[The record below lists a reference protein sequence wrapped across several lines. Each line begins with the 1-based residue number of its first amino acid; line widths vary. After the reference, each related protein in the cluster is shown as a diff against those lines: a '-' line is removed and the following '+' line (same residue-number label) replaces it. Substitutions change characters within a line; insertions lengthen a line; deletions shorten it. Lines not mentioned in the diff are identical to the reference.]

1 MTWGE
6 MREVLDD
13 DGILTFYDNDGNPVN
28 FESFF
33 YANVHPYEFHVLM
46 MAQDTETYGDE
57 LLCVRFA
64 YDASKGFL
72 NDDCYYPVLEE
83 DSHTFNQLLF
93 LYEGWDKATDEGKA
107 VCSKVITQKEYDMLF
122 DPSSNKELT
131 VYICYPDGTFG
142 TVDFNHILF
151 TALDN
156 QIYFIALNDNNDVL
170 PFAVYCDED
179 DNSVFYI
186 QQVSV
191 DVGNTIAEKLTRTH
205 IIGGDENLDILCNEG
220 KHYHMRLRKDDELV
234 EYKRLYTFEYDNEH
248 YVYFRDIKTDLMW
261 CFEIEN
267 VLGQWRAV
275 RIDNSSKSKEIFWNH
290 PHHYRVTNEHNLFNA
305 NECTFTRSFDD
316 EEETLYVVG
325 NVVYG
330 KYHYFALT
338 TKEEK
343 SKKSGDTDVML
354 YCLVRP
360 RGEPWLYPVEDEYEA
375 QAVIDKFNSL

>member
-1 MTWGE
+1 MTWEE

-46 MAQDTETYGDE
+46 MAEHSEE
-57 LLCVRFA
+57 LICVRFQI
-64 YDASKGFL
+64 DFTKGFL
-72 NDDCYYPVLEE
+72 SDDKYEAVIETDYHTQKKLQSLYCAWSEAIDTGEVVYSKVLTPEE
-83 DSHTFNQLLF
+83 DQ
-93 LYEGWDKATDEGKA
+93 
-107 VCSKVITQKEYDMLF
+107 MLF
-122 DPSSNKELT
+122 DPNSKKNLS
-131 VYICYPDGTFG
+131 VYACFPDGTFG
-142 TVDFNHILF
+142 TVDFNNILF
-151 TALDN
+151 TCLDDLV
-156 QIYFIALNDNNDVL
+156 YFLAFSDNNDVL
-170 PFAVYCDED
+170 PFMVTYYED
-179 DNSVFYI
+179 DGKTVKYI
-186 QQVSV
+186 EQVSV
-191 DVGNTIAEKLTRTH
+191 DVGNTIAEKLARTH
-205 IIGGDENLDILCNEG
+205 IIGGDENMDILCNED
-220 KHYHMRLRKDDELV
+220 KHYHMRLRKDDEIV
-234 EYKRLYTFEYDNEH
+234 EYKRLYIFEYDNEH

-290 PHHYRVTNEHNLFNA
+290 PHHYRVTNEHSLFNA
-305 NECTFTRSFDD
+305 NECTFTRSFGD

-330 KYHYFALT
+330 KYHYFALA

-354 YCLVRP
+354 YRLVRP

-375 QAVIDKFNSL
+375 QNVIDKFNSL

>member
-1 MTWGE
+1 MTWKE

-46 MAQDTETYGDE
+46 MAEHSEE
-57 LLCVRFA
+57 LICVRFQI
-64 YDASKGFL
+64 DFTKGFL
-72 NDDCYYPVLEE
+72 SDDKYEAVIETDYHTQKQLQSLYCAWSEAIDTGEVVYSKVLTPEE
-83 DSHTFNQLLF
+83 DQ
-93 LYEGWDKATDEGKA
+93 
-107 VCSKVITQKEYDMLF
+107 MLF
-122 DPSSNKELT
+122 DPNSKKNLS
-131 VYICYPDGTFG
+131 VYACFPDGTFG
-142 TVDFNHILF
+142 TVDFNNILF
-151 TALDN
+151 TCLDDLV
-156 QIYFIALNDNNDVL
+156 YFLAFSDNNDVL
-170 PFAVYCDED
+170 PFMVTYYED
-179 DNSVFYI
+179 DGKTVKYI
-186 QQVSV
+186 EQVPV

-205 IIGGDENLDILCNEG
+205 IIGSDENLDILCNED

-234 EYKRLYTFEYDNEH
+234 EYKRLYIFEYDNEH

-290 PHHYRVTNEHNLFNA
+290 PHHYRVTNEHSLFNA
-305 NECTFTRSFDD
+305 NECTFTRSFGD

-354 YCLVRP
+354 YRLVRP

-375 QAVIDKFNSL
+375 QNVIDKFNSL

>member
-1 MTWGE
+1 MTWEE

-46 MAQDTETYGDE
+46 MAEYSEE
-57 LLCVRFA
+57 LICVRFQI
-64 YDASKGFL
+64 DFTKGFL
-72 NDDCYYPVLEE
+72 SDDNYEAVIETDYHTQKQLQSLYCAWSEAIDTGEVVYSKVLTPEE
-83 DSHTFNQLLF
+83 DQ
-93 LYEGWDKATDEGKA
+93 
-107 VCSKVITQKEYDMLF
+107 MLF
-122 DPSSNKELT
+122 DPNSKKNLS
-131 VYICYPDGTFG
+131 VYACFPDGTFG
-142 TVDFNHILF
+142 TVDFNNILF
-151 TALDN
+151 TCLDDLV
-156 QIYFIALNDNNDVL
+156 YFLTFSDNNDVL
-170 PFAVYCDED
+170 PFMVTYYED
-179 DNSVFYI
+179 DGKTVKYI
-186 QQVSV
+186 EQVSV
-191 DVGNTIAEKLTRTH
+191 DVGNTIAEKLARTH
-205 IIGGDENLDILCNEG
+205 IIGGDENLDILCNED

-234 EYKRLYTFEYDNEH
+234 EYKRLYIFEYDNEH

-290 PHHYRVTNEHNLFNA
+290 PHHYRVTNEHSLFNA
-305 NECTFTRSFDD
+305 NECTFTRSFGD

-354 YCLVRP
+354 YRLVRP

-375 QAVIDKFNSL
+375 QTVIDKFNSL